1 MVFVLAEEANP
12 MIKDSRARKKKKW
25 EDFGGSY
32 DEERLSRRA
41 D

>member
-12 MIKDSRARKKKKW
+12 IIKDSRARKKKG

-32 DEERLSRRA
+32 DEERLGRRA

>member
-1 MVFVLAEEANP
+1 MAFVLDGETNP
-12 MIKDSRARKKKKW
+12 IIKDSRAHRTKW

-32 DEERLSRRA
+32 DEERLGMTA